1 MISKL
6 VFLLDTN
13 TLSNLAMAC
22 THAKRK
28 GPISWPL
35 RRLLSQQQTMPQAA
49 HTLSNLAMACTHAK
63 STHAKSTLALWSLLS
78 PGRSLCRLALRRSL
92 LSAPDHAPDHASDC
106 PRLPQAAPGCPKL
119 PQANPG

>member
-22 THAKRK
+22 THAK
-28 GPISWPL
+28 
-35 RRLLSQQQTMPQAA
+35 
-49 HTLSNLAMACTHAK
+49 
-63 STHAKSTLALWSLLS
+63 STHAKSKLALRSLLS

-106 PRLPQAAPGCPKL
+106 PRLPQAAPDHAPGCPRL
-119 PQANPG
+119 TQANPG